1 MNRKRETGNGKGE
14 TRTVTLL
21 LSVLCASAMNAA
33 ALDTETMLNQ
43 MIAEE
48 SRNGAELRGDG
59 GRSRGILHIQAK
71 FWSDVTDWRAA
82 RKLATKPYAWVSD
95 PAWSRE
101 YGRSGLTM
109 LEGKLSAVSV
119 QPSAGKIYAAY
130 NLGFAKFK
138 ARGFDLRRCPRR
150 TRAAAAAVEMAV
162 WDADLSRRFRELSA
176 AGARL
181 AANRPGGAR

>member
-1 MNRKRETGNGKGE
+1 
-14 TRTVTLL
+14 
-21 LSVLCASAMNAA
+21 
-33 ALDTETMLNQ
+33 MLNQ

-71 FWSDVTDWRAA
+71 FWSDVTAWRAA
-82 RKLATKPYAWVSD
+82 RKLPTKPYAWVSD

-109 LEGKLSAVSV
+109 LEEKLSQERRLPSRSSSRSISGDLEVAA
-119 QPSAGKIYAAY
+119 PSAGEIYAAW

-150 TRAAAAAVEMAV
+150 TRAAAAAVELAV
-162 WDADLSRRFRELSA
+162 WDADLSQRFRELSA

-181 AANRPGGAR
+181 AATRPGGVR